1 MKTVRQVTILD
12 IIEKN
17 EIETQEELADALR
30 MRGIQVTQA
39 TVSRDIKE
47 LRLIKVMTTDGSYRY
62 AVSTADV
69 EASRLT
75 RIRKIFRE
83 SVTSIAV
90 AQNMVVIKT
99 LPGLANAAASAL
111 DAMNMSVIVGTI
123 AGDDT
128 VFVVMRDT
136 NSAAAFCGEIK
147 SLLA

>member
-1 MKTVRQVTILD
+1 MKTRRHAKILE
-12 IIEKN
+12 IIN
-17 EIETQEELADALR
+17 NTAVETQEDLQELLR
-30 MRGIQVTQA
+30 QAGFAVTQA

-47 LRLIKVMTTDGSYRY
+47 LRLVKVMTTDGSYRY

-75 RIRKIFRE
+75 RVRKIFRE

-99 LPGLANAAASAL
+99 LPGLASAAAYAI
-111 DAMNMSVIVGTI
+111 DAMRNPDVVGSL

-128 VFVVMRDT
+128 VFCVMT
-136 NSAAAFCGEIK
+136 NNPAADAFKDEAGK
-147 SLLA
+147 LLL